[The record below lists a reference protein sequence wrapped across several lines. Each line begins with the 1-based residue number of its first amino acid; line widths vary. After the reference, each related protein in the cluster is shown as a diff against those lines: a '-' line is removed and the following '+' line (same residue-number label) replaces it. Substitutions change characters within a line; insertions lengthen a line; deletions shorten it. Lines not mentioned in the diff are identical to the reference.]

1 MIDSN
6 LTLMF
11 RYDVSLE
18 INTLGAR
25 NVLEFAR
32 QCDKI
37 ELMLHVSTAYVA
49 GSQEGVQSE
58 RKFNIGDTLSSNP
71 DLRLDI
77 DNEVKL
83 AGEMLA
89 KLRFQGSTKEEER
102 DAMMK
107 LGMRR
112 YNN

>member
-1 MIDSN
+1 
-6 LTLMF
+6 MF

-18 INTLGAR
+18 INTLGAQ

-37 ELMLHVSTAYVA
+37 ELLLHVSTAYVA
-49 GSQEGVQSE
+49 GSQEGVQME
-58 RKFNIGDTLSSNP
+58 RKFKMGDTLSSNP

-77 DNEVKL
+77 DTEVRL

-89 KLRFQGSTKEEER
+89 KLRFQGSTKEEEA

-107 LGMRR
+107 FGMKR
-112 YNN
+112 YN